1 MPVDKVKK
9 QSISRVR
16 VCVCVYYTCCALI
29 LPLTSPQVGC
39 ESVVSPHY
47 EGAVLLACR
56 SSTSL
61 TLWSELPPQPAKEGV
76 LSVSIT
82 IGSMEMSL
90 SASKNNFIYSTN
102 RSIPIVR
109 SVLLFLLLFLLL

>member
-1 MPVDKVKK
+1 M
-9 QSISRVR
+9 
-16 VCVCVYYTCCALI
+16 
-29 LPLTSPQVGC
+29 
-39 ESVVSPHY
+39 SPHY

-102 RSIPIVR
+102 RSIPIVTG
-109 SVLLFLLLFLLL
+109 SAKTCQDAGILITKYSA